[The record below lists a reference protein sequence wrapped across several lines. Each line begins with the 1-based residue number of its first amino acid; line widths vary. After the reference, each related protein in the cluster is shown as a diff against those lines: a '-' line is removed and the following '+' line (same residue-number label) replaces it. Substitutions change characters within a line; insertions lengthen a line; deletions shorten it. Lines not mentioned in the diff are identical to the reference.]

1 MYRPASLQYEKLP
14 ASISVLFAAQIN
26 LSRTGNN
33 AELFPA
39 VQKETDRQLI
49 SMHLRPK
56 GTALSSPDYTSS
68 ILYFLD
74 K

>member
-1 MYRPASLQYEKLP
+1 MSLQYEQLP

-33 AELFPA
+33 AGLFPA

-68 ILYFLD
+68 TFYFLD